1 VNWITQL
8 LPNTVL
14 RDAMKIFS
22 IISLDQLILLIVKL
36 AEQNLNYAKLIHLVK
51 TTIVDGKIRFYFSES

>member
-1 VNWITQL
+1 
-8 LPNTVL
+8 
-14 RDAMKIFS
+14 MKIFS